1 MKIADLIAKIGV
13 DTREL
18 DRGLGQAQ
26 RKFKAFGKNTKRLG
40 ASMTAGIT
48 APLGAIAGVSFKVAA
63 DFEQSMAQVAA
74 VSGASAE
81 EFKRLEKNA
90 LDLGSSTKFTAS
102 EVSGLQLEFAKLGFT
117 TGEIENVTEATL
129 NLAQAS
135 GSDLARSA
143 EVAGATLRGF
153 GMDASETGHVTDVMA
168 AAFSSSALDMGLFAD
183 SMKYVAPVAKSA
195 GMSIEQTSGML
206 AALANAGIKGSQ
218 AGTALRRI
226 IQELGSTGGD
236 VAGAIQNLA
245 SEGLNLADAKD
256 EVGRSAQSAL
266 LVLSQNMGAVGQLT
280 TQFQNA
286 DGAASDMAKTMS
298 DTATGDMARMQ
309 SALEGAQITIGRAL
323 APTITKLMGFISDL
337 ATRFKNLSEG
347 TRSTIITFAAI
358 AAAMG
363 PVLYILP
370 QLLSGMK
377 LFASG
382 VMKLAPKI
390 ATSFATMGWPLT
402 LVIGV
407 LAALVS
413 AFFYFWDD
421 IKKPLANAINAVI
434 DLYNESEG
442 VRIGVA
448 LLKQTFV
455 ANFTAMKTAV
465 LAVFKSFGLL
475 VTVISVAFSDGFE
488 AAYDVAMEGVE
499 DIKNDVVESGGE
511 IYDGFVDAVDKAKK
525 EKPIEFVTTGDLD
538 AARDRITGLMDFSGT
553 FTGGSRTAQG
563 LENKESGPAN
573 VEPLQAIAPAL
584 DVMPEKMLLVADAT
598 DKATESTTNF
608 NREVAT
614 TIDLSGGI
622 ADGFI
627 GIGEGI
633 AAMATGTMTM
643 KGFLGDML
651 ERLGDLLK
659 QIGAGFITAAV
670 AAKKFYANLIAN
682 PAAAIAAGVAFVAAG
697 ALVSSLGARL
707 AEAPPQ
713 LAEGGIAFGRSLVE
727 VGEYSNASVNPEV
740 IAPLD
745 KLQNM
750 IGAGGAQNIN
760 VTGRI
765 SGKDILLSM
774 DRAGQDR
781 KRIQGR

>member
-1 MKIADLIAKIGV
+1 
-13 DTREL
+13 
-18 DRGLGQAQ
+18 
-26 RKFKAFGKNTKRLG
+26 
-40 ASMTAGIT
+40 
-48 APLGAIAGVSFKVAA
+48 
-63 DFEQSMAQVAA
+63 
-74 VSGASAE
+74 
-81 EFKRLEKNA
+81 
-90 LDLGSSTKFTAS
+90 
-102 EVSGLQLEFAKLGFT
+102 
-117 TGEIENVTEATL
+117 
-129 NLAQAS
+129 
-135 GSDLARSA
+135 
-143 EVAGATLRGF
+143 
-153 GMDASETGHVTDVMA
+153 
-168 AAFSSSALDMGLFAD
+168 
-183 SMKYVAPVAKSA
+183 
-195 GMSIEQTSGML
+195 
-206 AALANAGIKGSQ
+206 
-218 AGTALRRI
+218 
-226 IQELGSTGGD
+226 
-236 VAGAIQNLA
+236 
-245 SEGLNLADAKD
+245 
-256 EVGRSAQSAL
+256 
-266 LVLSQNMGAVGQLT
+266 
-280 TQFQNA
+280 
-286 DGAASDMAKTMS
+286 
-298 DTATGDMARMQ
+298 
-309 SALEGAQITIGRAL
+309 
-323 APTITKLMGFISDL
+323 
-337 ATRFKNLSEG
+337 
-347 TRSTIITFAAI
+347 
-358 AAAMG
+358 
-363 PVLYILP
+363 
-370 QLLSGMK
+370 
-377 LFASG
+377 
-382 VMKLAPKI
+382 
-390 ATSFATMGWPLT
+390 
-402 LVIGV
+402 
-407 LAALVS
+407 
-413 AFFYFWDD
+413 
-421 IKKPLANAINAVI
+421 
-434 DLYNESEG
+434 
-442 VRIGVA
+442 
-448 LLKQTFV
+448 
-455 ANFTAMKTAV
+455 MKTAV